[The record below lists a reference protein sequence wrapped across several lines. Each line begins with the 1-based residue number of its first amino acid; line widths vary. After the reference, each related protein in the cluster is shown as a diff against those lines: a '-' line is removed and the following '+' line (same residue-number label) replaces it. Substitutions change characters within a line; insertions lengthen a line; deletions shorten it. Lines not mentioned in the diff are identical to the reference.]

1 MASAIEDVS
10 SLPGKTLNDQE
21 GQKVGEIKD
30 LYGIDGES
38 NPMWITVESST
49 GLSGSRTIFVPLA
62 RVKEED
68 GEVRVPYSTKHVQ
81 DAPEVE
87 PSDELSAEDDRMLR
101 DYYAIDHADFEMRT
115 DNDSYAAQVPD
126 EEGQVRKI

>member
-1 MASAIEDVS
+1 MASPIEDVS

-30 LYGIDGES
+30 VYGIDGES

-49 GLSGSRTIFVPLA
+49 GLTGSRTIFVPIA

-68 GEVRVPYSTKHVQ
+68 GEVRVPYST
-81 DAPEVE
+81 
-87 PSDELSAEDDRMLR
+87 STC
-101 DYYAIDHADFEMRT
+101 RT
-115 DNDSYAAQVPD
+115 RR
-126 EEGQVRKI
+126 G

>member
-1 MASAIEDVS
+1 MASPIEDVS

-30 LYGIDGES
+30 VYAVDGES

-49 GLSGSRTIFVPLA
+49 GLSGSRIIFVPIA

-68 GEVRVPYSTKHVQ
+68 GEVRVPYSTKHVRGS
-81 DAPEVE
+81 PEVE
-87 PSDELSAEDDRMLR
+87 PSDELSGEDDRMLR
-101 DYYAIDHADFEMRT
+101 DFYAIDHGDFEVRT

-126 EEGQVRKI
+126 AEGQVRKI

>member
-1 MASAIEDVS
+1 MASAIEDVG
-10 SLPGKTLNDQE
+10 SLRGKTLNDQE

-30 LYGIDGES
+30 VYGIGDES

-49 GLSGSRTIFVPLA
+49 GLSSNRMIFVPIA

-81 DAPEVE
+81 DSPEVE
-87 PSDELSAEDDRMLR
+87 ASDELSEEDDRMLR
-101 DYYAIDHADFEMRT
+101 DYYAIDHADFEVRS

-126 EEGQVRKI
+126 AEGQPRKL